1 MATLQATLV
10 PTCLQPPDACRWHCP
25 CPEQHSIS
33 YYIHLQVNWIGMIS
47 FITYICALGFYLW
60 VRITKT
66 LGLGPYIAYGY
77 FVLIVECLGATTVIL
92 YGTNLLWNPVN
103 VIDYDDRG
111 MPKVC

>member
-1 MATLQATLV
+1 MAALQATLL
-10 PTCLQPPDACRWHCP
+10 PACLQLPDAFPWHCHV
-25 CPEQHSIS
+25 EQHSID
-33 YYIHLQVNWIGMIS
+33 YMDLQVNWIGAIS
-47 FITYICALGFYLW
+47 FVTYICALGFYLW

-77 FVLIVECLGATTVIL
+77 FVLIIECLGATTVIL

-111 MPKVC
+111 MPKVG